1 MYRLSHPSHP
11 YRISLALAAPR
22 LILYT
27 ADVAELEFDRKKV
40 SLAEQLGEGKL
51 GPVLRGTATGIV
63 LPGWIS
69 LNMTV
74 HLITA

>member
-1 MYRLSHPSHP
+1 MFSLHRVRAHGGLATRTHRTSAPSVAVH
-11 YRISLALAAPR
+11 LTLHV
-22 LILYT
+22 

-63 LPGWIS
+63 LPG
-69 LNMTV
+69 
-74 HLITA
+74 